1 MVRIDTSF
9 VQIKLN
15 GIINRNLMPLVN
27 DDVIKI
33 TMMTIMRKGNKHSY
47 RSFLVQRWSD
57 SMFLY
62 DGDDCM
68 TALLPMVN
76 YCSI

>member
-1 MVRIDTSF
+1 MFIMIMVRIDTSF
-9 VQIKLN
+9 VVQIKIN

-57 SMFLY
+57 SMSLY
-62 DGDDCM
+62 DM
-68 TALLPMVN
+68 R
-76 YCSI
+76 